1 MLEVDETPLTSE
13 ADFALKIQGDS
24 MKPKF
29 SDGDIILIRTQPC
42 VEIGEIGI
50 FILNNEGYV
59 KKFEGDRLVSLNKKY
74 SDIIFQ
80 EYDNICC
87 KGKVLGKL

>member
-1 MLEVDETPLTSE
+1 MLEVDVTPLTSE

-29 SDGDIILIRTQPC
+29 TDGDIILIRTQPC

-87 KGKVLGKL
+87 KGKVL